1 VATVQHAQP
10 AGGSGIAEESIRA
23 RLLDALSP
31 RRIGAVYIF
40 VALFLLFSLWVPRT
54 FLQWG
59 TWKSLLAAQS
69 ITALSAVALTIPLAA
84 GTFNLAVGTQVG
96 IGSIFSAWL
105 LVHAHLSIPLTVA
118 LTLISGAVIG
128 LATGALIVRANI
140 DSFIATLGLS
150 SVLVALT
157 SWISGDQSIL
167 NLGSAYQKLANNE
180 LLGLTYPVWLTLVVT
195 LVASYVLERTRA
207 GRRVYATGGNPE
219 AARLAG
225 VRTGTTIVLSLI
237 ACGVILAA
245 AGVLVSSNLGTGDPT
260 VGPAYLLPA
269 FAAAFLGSTQ
279 FQPGRYNVWG
289 SVFAVYL
296 LGMGVTGLQL
306 GGAPTWIPDLFN
318 GIAQLLAVGV
328 AKRQGTLGRT
338 RALDRLG
345 RLRRERSGDDG
356 LASIPPSR

>member
-1 VATVQHAQP
+1 MATIQHAHAA
-10 AGGSGIAEESIRA
+10 AGGISEEPLRA
-23 RLLDALSP
+23 RVLEALSP

-40 VALFLLFSLWVPRT
+40 AALFLLFSLWVPST

-59 TWKSLLAAQS
+59 TWKSLFATQS
-69 ITALSAVALTIPLAA
+69 ITALCAVALTIPLAA

-96 IGSIFSAWL
+96 IGSILSAWL
-105 LVHAHLSIPLTVA
+105 LTHAHVSIPITVV
-118 LTLISGAVIG
+118 LTLIGGAVIG
-128 LATGALIVRANI
+128 WVTGALIVRANI

-150 SVLVALT
+150 SVLTALT
-157 SWISGDQSIL
+157 SWICSDQSIL
-167 NLGSAYQKLANNE
+167 NLGSTYQELANNQ
-180 LLGLTYPVWLTLVVT
+180 LLGLTYPVWFMLAVT
-195 LVASYVLERTRA
+195 LVSWYVLQRTRA

-225 VRTGTTIVLSLI
+225 VRTGITIVLSLV

-279 FQPGRYNVWG
+279 FLPGRYNVWG

-318 GIAQLLAVGV
+318 GMALLLAVGV
-328 AKRQGTLGRT
+328 AKRQDTLGRI
-338 RALDRLG
+338 RILDRLG
-345 RLRRERSGDDG
+345 RQRGAKRTDEASASVARSG
-356 LASIPPSR
+356 